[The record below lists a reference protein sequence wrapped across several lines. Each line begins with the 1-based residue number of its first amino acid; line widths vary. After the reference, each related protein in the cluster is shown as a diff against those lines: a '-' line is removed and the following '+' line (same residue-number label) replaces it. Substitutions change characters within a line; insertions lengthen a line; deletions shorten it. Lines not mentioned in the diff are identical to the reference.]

1 MHIRYTNPPL
11 LWRFIFVTLFI
22 PTRVRE
28 LQRIIVAVG
37 IAIIPHGGRR
47 ITDEGIGTEEL
58 AEDGVVNTAV
68 HIDVIKLVHML
79 MHGEAAGGD

>member
-1 MHIRYTNPPL
+1 MAIIQRWGQFLRLSKY
-11 LWRFIFVTLFI
+11 I

-28 LQRIIVAVG
+28 LQRIVVAVS
-37 IAIIPHGGRR
+37 ISVITHGGRR

-68 HIDVIKLVHML
+68 HVDVVKLVHML